1 MTCNA
6 LDPQR
11 WNRLADLFDRALELD
26 GAGREALLAD
36 IDDEPLRAELERMLA
51 ANAATDS
58 LNTADAACARAQ
70 IEQLLREADGVSL
83 IGRRIG
89 PWRIERL
96 LGSGGMGRVFLAVR
110 DDGEFEQ
117 RVAVKLLR
125 TELIDGLARRHFLEE
140 RRVLAKLTHP
150 CIARLLDGGLGP
162 DGEPWYAME
171 YVDGA
176 PLTDWCDAHKLS
188 VAQRLELFCK
198 VCEAVDFA
206 HRHLVIHR
214 DLKPGNILVDANGEP
229 KLLDFGIAKLLPAP
243 DAQTRS
249 DTRMMTPEY
258 AAPEQLRNEA
268 VSTATDV
275 YALGAVLFELLTG
288 QRAFPDPLASRD
300 PPSASR
306 ACSTADPHT
315 IEHAAE
321 RATSPGNLRKALRG
335 DIERILRG
343 ALDPDPSHRYQS
355 ASALASDLREHLQ
368 GRPISLRHDRAYR
381 FGKFVGRNRVAVAAA
396 LLVFIT
402 LIGATAYSVHQAQ
415 LARMQAARADAVR
428 DFVVGVFEQTDPDAR
443 QGKPIT
449 AHELL
454 DHGDRQLN
462 QGSIDSNASR
472 TEMQGLIGH
481 LYWLIGDYSKATSL
495 MRDAVAHPGAATPK
509 EVRATNLLYL
519 AQSEL
524 QKNMF
529 ATARAHATAARSLAL
544 QAGDAGAD
552 TASAA
557 RRVYAEGLTD
567 DGNPGAAETVLKSA
581 LQEDHAQFGDRS
593 EAVAGD
599 LTNLASAAQE
609 LTHYKE
615 SIAYSDRAIAA
626 ETTLHGRES
635 AGVINNLSMRAVTE
649 GYAGDLPS
657 AERDAQEV
665 VALTT
670 RLYGPAQVETISAR
684 SELYF
689 FYFREEH
696 YAQALA
702 GHLDL
707 LKLIQPLSQVR
718 PEQLAYLWN
727 YIAADY
733 LGLARYD
740 DALQAERQSL
750 AAWARVHSPDPDY
763 ASNDS
768 RTQLGKILTA
778 MGQFD
783 EAAATFQQAIRIEG
797 KNEPSDSEWL
807 NRDLGFLGNVYR
819 LQHRYPE
826 AIAVL
831 TKALRALSPKSHS
844 TPMRAFLQ
852 LLLAEAQLDSGDVA
866 AAERTVS
873 QAEQTNAIAFSHQ
886 PLALSRIQYVSARV
900 ALARNRPAD
909 AERLL
914 RAAYSA
920 RAALM
925 RSDPQVVEVQ
935 VELIRA
941 LEMQGRQ
948 AEAQPLRAAVMPIL
962 DTSRSPYFADL
973 RQQLTAH

>member
-1 MTCNA
+1 MTGNS

-11 WNRLADLFDRALELD
+11 WQRLSDLFDRALELD
-26 GAGREALLAD
+26 NAGREALLTD

-51 ANAATDS
+51 ADAGTDS
-58 LNTADAACARAQ
+58 LNTTDAKSARAQ

-83 IGRRIG
+83 LGRRMG

-117 RVAVKLLR
+117 RVALKVLR
-125 TELIDGLARRHFLEE
+125 TELIDGLARRRFLEE
-140 RRVLAKLTHP
+140 RRVLAKLAHP
-150 CIARLLDGGLGP
+150 RIARLLDGGLGP

-176 PLTDWCDAHKLS
+176 PLTDWCDARRLS
-188 VAQRLELFCK
+188 IAQRLELFCK

-288 QRAFPDPLASRD
+288 QRPFPDPLASRD
-300 PPSASR
+300 PPSALR
-306 ACSTADPHT
+306 ACSTTDPHT
-315 IEHAAE
+315 GEHAAE
-321 RATSPGNLRKALRG
+321 RATSPRNLRKTLRG
-335 DIERILRG
+335 DIERSLRG
-343 ALDPDPSHRYQS
+343 ALDPDPAHRYQS
-355 ASALASDLREHLQ
+355 AAALASDLREHLQ
-368 GRPISLRHDRAYR
+368 GRPISLRRDRAYR
-381 FGKFVGRNRVAVAAA
+381 LGKFVRRNRVSVAAA
-396 LLVFIT
+396 SLVLAT
-402 LIGATAYSVHQAQ
+402 LIGATAYSVRQAQ
-415 LARMQAARADAVR
+415 LAHMQAARANTVR

-454 DHGDRQLN
+454 DHGNRQLN
-462 QGSIDSNASR
+462 QGSIDSDASR

-481 LYWLIGDYSKATSL
+481 LYWLIGDYSKAASL
-495 MRDAVAHPGAATPK
+495 MRDAVAHPGATTPK
-509 EVRATNLLYL
+509 EVRARNLLYL

-524 QKNMF
+524 QKNLF
-529 ATARAHATAARSLAL
+529 ATARAHATAARGLAL
-544 QAGDAGAD
+544 EAGNTGAD

-557 RRVYAEGLTD
+557 RRIYAESLTD
-567 DGNPGAAETVLKSA
+567 DGNPGAADTVLKTA
-581 LQEDHAQFGDRS
+581 LQEDSAQFGGHS
-593 EAVAGD
+593 EAVADD
-599 LTNLASAAQE
+599 LTHLASAAQE

-626 ETTLHGRES
+626 ETILHGRES

-657 AERDAQEV
+657 AERDAREV
-665 VALTT
+665 AALTT
-670 RLYGPAQVETISAR
+670 KLYGPTQVETISAR

-689 FYFREEH
+689 FYFREER

-707 LKLIQPLSQVR
+707 LKLSQPLAQVR

-740 DALQAERQSL
+740 DALQAEQASL
-750 AAWARVHSPDPDY
+750 SAWARVRSPDPDY

-778 MGQFD
+778 MGRFD
-783 EAAATFQQAIRIEG
+783 EAAATFRQAIRIEG

-831 TKALRALSPKSHS
+831 TKALRALSPESHS

-866 AAERTVS
+866 AAEKTAS
-873 QAEQTNAIAFSHQ
+873 QAEQTNAPAFSHQ

-914 RAAYSA
+914 RSAYSA
-920 RAALM
+920 RATLA
-925 RSDPQVVEVQ
+925 RNDPQVVEVQ

-941 LEMQGRQ
+941 LEMQGKQ

-962 DTSRSPYFADL
+962 NTSHSPYFADL
-973 RQQLTAH
+973 RRQLTMH